1 MFRSP
6 EIKWLLVICYVDET
20 LGCMDSVLYLKRGNI
35 RFKGSATLSTSLCSA
50 RDDRSDNGAE
60 FTAKSIRKWWNELG
74 TKTAYKEPGSLWE
87 NGYIESFNGKLRDE
101 LLNREIFYTLQ
112 EAKILIDR
120 WRKEYNQ
127 VRPLL

>member
-1 MFRSP
+1 
-6 EIKWLLVICYVDET
+6 
-20 LGCMDSVLYLKRGNI
+20 MDSVLYLKRGNI

-87 NGYIESFNGKLRDE
+87 NGYIESFTQIARRAAQSGNFLHLTGG
-101 LLNREIFYTLQ
+101 
-112 EAKILIDR
+112 
-120 WRKEYNQ
+120 
-127 VRPLL
+127 